1 MFSKNAKIFKN
12 HWKTLKIEGFSYSG
26 VMEIHQISAQNQS
39 WKLIKQSYLFYLYA
53 SVELI
58 IASLLTIYSVIQSNY
73 ILLIIGS
80 LLFLSSVYSFWKREE
95 LLFQTEQLGNQYEY
109 IGAFMCFF
117 LAALIYFFD
126 SASSVT

>member
-1 MFSKNAKIFKN
+1 MNIILVPILYYTFFGFLIVFSLINN
-12 HWKTLKIEGFSYSG
+12 L
-26 VMEIHQISAQNQS
+26 QITK
-39 WKLIKQSYLFYLYA
+39 KLIKQSYLFYLYA

-73 ILLIIGS
+73 ILLIVGS

-95 LLFQTEQLGNQYEY
+95 LLFQTEQLGKQYEY

>member
-1 MFSKNAKIFKN
+1 MNIILVPILYYTFFGFLIVFSLINN
-12 HWKTLKIEGFSYSG
+12 L
-26 VMEIHQISAQNQS
+26 QITK
-39 WKLIKQSYLFYLYA
+39 KLIKQSYLFYLYA

-95 LLFQTEQLGNQYEY
+95 LLLQIEQLGNQYEY

>member
-1 MFSKNAKIFKN
+1 MNIILVPILYYTFFGFLIVFSLINNLHLTK
-12 HWKTLKIEGFSYSG
+12 
-26 VMEIHQISAQNQS
+26 
-39 WKLIKQSYLFYLYA
+39 KLIKQSYLFYLYA

-80 LLFLSSVYSFWKREE
+80 LLFLSSVYSFGNREE

>member
-1 MFSKNAKIFKN
+1 MNIILVPILYYTFFGFLIVFSLINNLHLTK
-12 HWKTLKIEGFSYSG
+12 
-26 VMEIHQISAQNQS
+26 
-39 WKLIKQSYLFYLYA
+39 KLIKQSYLFYLYA

-109 IGAFMCFF
+109 IGAFICFF

>member
-1 MFSKNAKIFKN
+1 MNIILVPILYYTFFGFLIVFSLINNLHLAK
-12 HWKTLKIEGFSYSG
+12 
-26 VMEIHQISAQNQS
+26 
-39 WKLIKQSYLFYLYA
+39 KLIKQSYLFYLYA

-58 IASLLTIYSVIQSNY
+58 IASLITIYSVIQSNY

>member
-1 MFSKNAKIFKN
+1 MNIILVPILYYTFFGFLIVFSLINN
-12 HWKTLKIEGFSYSG
+12 L
-26 VMEIHQISAQNQS
+26 QITK
-39 WKLIKQSYLFYLYA
+39 KLIKQSYLFYLYA